1 MALRINHNIAAINSH
16 RNLINNTEVQNKN
29 LERLSSGLK
38 INRGA
43 DSPAGLI
50 ISERMRAQIGGLR
63 QAIDNS
69 ETGITMLQTAE
80 GALEEVNRTL
90 INVRQLAISS
100 ANEAVNDE
108 AMLAANQQE
117 FDDSLRSIDRIA
129 SISNYG
135 TKAILDGSMGANGVA
150 SGDNLEFISA
160 TEKTKSSPVGGYG
173 VDIKVAATHSSV
185 TAKVALTKGLI
196 DSGEQLTFSEG
207 GKTLNFKTIAT
218 ESVETTMNR
227 LEKAVIASGMKI
239 NMLRTPGSAS
249 NPDAPQFLKFEH
261 QEFGS
266 EHSFQIGSKTTGVL
280 SAQADVSDTVKNGL
294 DVAGYIGGELGIGK
308 GQVLTGSMPSKVSGL
323 KIRYTGEQVPP
334 LGKSAGSVTLS
345 QNSMV
350 FHIGAN
356 VDQSTSFGLRSVN
369 SKKLGNGVTNDSE
382 YRSLNDIDLTDA
394 AKAQDA
400 ILIIDK
406 AIDEITT
413 FRGKMGAFQKND
425 LESNLNYL
433 RNAHENVTNA
443 ESVIRDADMAEEMTA
458 FARNQ
463 ILVQSSTAMLAQ
475 ANQTPNAVL
484 KLING

>member
-239 NMLRTPGSAS
+239 NMIRIPGSAS
-249 NPDAPQFLKFEH
+249 TPDAPQFLKFEH

-334 LGKSAGSVTLS
+334 IGKSAGSVTLS

-382 YRSLNDIDLTDA
+382 YRSLNDVDLTDA